1 MLKVNVGQVDSG
13 TRFVRE
19 AVKAGWVV
27 VNEEGFAVT
36 TNDETQP
43 WSTYTIEQATCIT
56 LTAIEALNDVVQNNI
71 VLCGERGSYEV
82 VNGVSIGWYDNVV
95 DVYTGNSDDTWVAMG
110 LPDLNKLISKLV
122 VVKEI

>member
-1 MLKVNVGQVDSG
+1 MKINVGQVAFG

-27 VNEEGFAVT
+27 VNEEGFAVA

-43 WSTYTIEQATCIT
+43 WSTYTIEQATCLTI
-56 LTAIEALNDVVQNNI
+56 TAIEALNDVVQNNI
-71 VLCGERGSYEV
+71 VLCGARGSYEV
-82 VNGVSIGWYDNVV
+82 VNGVSLGWHV
-95 DVYTGNSDDTWVAMG
+95 DVYTGSSDDTCVAMG

>member
-1 MLKVNVGQVDSG
+1 MKINVGQVDSG

-43 WSTYTIEQATCIT
+43 WSTYTIQQATCLT
-56 LTAIEALNDVVQNNI
+56 LVVIEALNDVVQNNI
-71 VLCGERGSYEV
+71 VLSGGRGSYEV

-95 DVYTGNSDDTWVAMG
+95 DVYTGSSDDTCVAMG
-110 LPDLNKLISKLV
+110 LTDLNKLISKLV

>member
-1 MLKVNVGQVDSG
+1 MKINVSQVDSG

-36 TNDETQP
+36 TADVILP
-43 WSTYTIEQATCIT
+43 WSTQQATSIT
-56 LTAIEALNDVVQNNI
+56 LVVIEALNDVVQNNI
-71 VLCGERGSYEV
+71 VLWGERGSYEV

-95 DVYTGNSDDTWVAMG
+95 DVYTGSSDDTCVAMG
-110 LPDLNKLISKLV
+110 LPDLNKLISKLE

>member
-1 MLKVNVGQVDSG
+1 MKINVGQVDSG

-27 VNEEGFAVT
+27 VNEQGFAVT

-56 LTAIEALNDVVQNNI
+56 LTTIEALNDVVQNNI
-71 VLCGERGSYEV
+71 VLCGARGSYEV
-82 VNGVSIGWYDNVV
+82 VNGVSLGWHDNVV
-95 DVYTGNSDDTWVAMG
+95 DVYTGNSDDTCVAMG
-110 LPDLNKLISKLV
+110 LPDINKLISKLV